1 VETNFSKKFSCTK
14 VKSWASIG
22 ERKRKEG
29 ELEAKRYLQGE
40 AKERMRMGNNGCG
53 KETKRRSR
61 VGGLGD

>member
-40 AKERMRMGNNGCG
+40 AKERLRMRLAM
-53 KETKRRSR
+53 
-61 VGGLGD
+61 